1 MENFCRDLREH
12 GMRIVNYEKREMMPL
27 IDEENESCEKQ
38 NVCYI
43 YKKISANDY
52 DNYNKYQEV
61 RYHCHY
67 TRKFRGAAHSICNLR
82 NKTPKKILVVFHN
95 GFTYDYHFITNQL
108 AKEFDVQLKC
118 LGKNKEKFV
127 TFSVQIKKTW

>member
-108 AKEFDVQLKC
+108 AKEFDVQL
-118 LGKNKEKFV
+118 NA
-127 TFSVQIKKTW
+127 